1 MKTQK
6 SYLDNKPSL
15 YLVPTPIG
23 NYDDMTFRAVTVLEA
38 VNYIYCE
45 DTRITKV
52 LLSHFNIATPLATYH
67 KFNEDKVSTSIVED
81 ILRGNSIALVT
92 DAGTPCI
99 SDPGFLVVRKAIEN
113 DIPVISLPGASAL
126 ITALSASG
134 IESGKFFFYGFL
146 DHKDSQKEEQLKT
159 LADYKETLI
168 FYESAVRLQS
178 TIILIHKVMGER
190 KIVIARELSKKY
202 EEYIRGRVSEFVE
215 EPLDLKGEIVLIVER
230 AELSVFQKELN
241 DLTISEHYEYYLKL
255 DLNKKDAM
263 KAVAADR
270 GVSKSEIY
278 KVLLDNNIK

>member
-1 MKTQK
+1 MQIQK

-23 NYDDMTFRAVTVLEA
+23 NYDDMTFRAVSTLES

-52 LLSHFNIATPLATYH
+52 LLSHFKITTPLAIYH
-67 KFNEDKVSTSIVED
+67 KFNEDIVSSVIIDD
-81 ILRGNSIALVT
+81 ILKGNSIALVT

-113 DIPVISLPGASAL
+113 NIPVIALPGASAL
-126 ITALSASG
+126 ITALAASG
-134 IESGKFFFYGFL
+134 IESDKFFFFGFL
-146 DHKDSQKEEQLKT
+146 EHKDSQKEEQLKT

-168 FYESAVRLQS
+168 FYESALRLKN
-178 TIILIHKVMGER
+178 TLLLINKVMGNR

-202 EEYIRGRVSEFVE
+202 EEYIRGNVLDIIGKPLEF
-215 EPLDLKGEIVLIVER
+215 KGEIVLIVER
-230 AELSVFQKELN
+230 AKLSMFQKELN
-241 DLTISEHYEYYLKL
+241 DLSIQEHNDYYINLEYS
-255 DLNKKDAM
+255 KKDAM

-270 GVSKSEIY
+270 GLSKSEVY
-278 KVLLDNNIK
+278 KILLEINSK

>member
-1 MKTQK
+1 MQIQK

-23 NYDDMTFRAVTVLEA
+23 NYDDMTFRAVSTLES

-52 LLSHFNIATPLATYH
+52 LLSHFKITTPLAIYH
-67 KFNEDKVSTSIVED
+67 KFNEDIVSSAIIDD
-81 ILRGNSIALVT
+81 ILKGNSIALVT

-113 DIPVISLPGASAL
+113 NIPVIALPGASAL
-126 ITALSASG
+126 ITALAASG
-134 IESGKFFFYGFL
+134 IESDKFFFFGFL
-146 DHKDSQKEEQLKT
+146 EHKDSQKEEQLKT

-168 FYESAVRLQS
+168 FYESALRLKN
-178 TIILIHKVMGER
+178 TLLLINKVMGNR

-202 EEYIRGRVSEFVE
+202 EEYIRGNVLDIIGKPLEF
-215 EPLDLKGEIVLIVER
+215 KGEIVLIVER
-230 AELSVFQKELN
+230 AKLSMFQKELN
-241 DLTISEHYEYYLKL
+241 DLSIQEHNDYYINLEYS
-255 DLNKKDAM
+255 KKDAM

-270 GVSKSEIY
+270 GLSKSEVY
-278 KVLLDNNIK
+278 KILLEINSK